1 MKIIIL
7 LMAVTAA
14 LLPTLCI
21 ITPSDP
27 EYKELEDREQV
38 EWIKRTL
45 NNEKNGGKLCL
56 LDHRIEKNL

>member
-27 EYKELEDREQV
+27 EYKNWKIGNR
-38 EWIKRTL
+38 WNGSKRTL

>member
-7 LMAVTAA
+7 LMAITAA

-38 EWIKRTL
+38 EWIK
-45 NNEKNGGKLCL
+45 KNTK
-56 LDHRIEKNL
+56 